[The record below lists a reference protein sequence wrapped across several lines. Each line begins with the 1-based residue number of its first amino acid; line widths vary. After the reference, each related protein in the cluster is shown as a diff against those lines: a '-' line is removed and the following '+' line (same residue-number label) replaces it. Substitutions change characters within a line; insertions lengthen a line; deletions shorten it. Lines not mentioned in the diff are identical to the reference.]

1 MAAAGNIFPAESMVF
16 LHISMEF
23 HPVLVSFAAQTNGET
38 IEPIKGAYFRT
49 INIEIIYIWQV
60 S

>member
-16 LHISMEF
+16 LHTSMEF
-23 HPVLVSFAAQTNGET
+23 HPVLVSFAAQTNGAFNRAND
-38 IEPIKGAYFRT
+38 GNYFQT